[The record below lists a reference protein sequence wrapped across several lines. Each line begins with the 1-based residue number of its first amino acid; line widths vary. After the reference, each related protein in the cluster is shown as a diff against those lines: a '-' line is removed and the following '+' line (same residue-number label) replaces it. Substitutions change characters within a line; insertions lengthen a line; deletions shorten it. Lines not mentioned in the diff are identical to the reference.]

1 MSLGNSPGT
10 YRKDSPKLMLGER
23 YKTDTYRCAI
33 ARACDRAFP
42 PPAPLAK
49 RDGESKAKWRK
60 RLTKK
65 QRHELAAWRKAH
77 RCHPH
82 RPCLPADLSGSLSAG
97 LSGVALAKP
106 EALAESQAL
115 AKPEARR
122 RRIGIEAARILL
134 GHRFAAITEVYAE
147 NDEQQAIE
155 AAVQVG

>member
-1 MSLGNSPGT
+1 M
-10 YRKDSPKLMLGER
+10 
-23 YKTDTYRCAI
+23 
-33 ARACDRAFP
+33 
-42 PPAPLAK
+42 
-49 RDGESKAKWRK
+49 
-60 RLTKK
+60 
-65 QRHELAAWRKAH
+65 
-77 RCHPH
+77 
-82 RPCLPADLSGSLSAG
+82 SGSLSAG